1 MQNLKKAGCPLLLN
15 IQLNRMAYGIIDS
28 ISFFYKN
35 LRNLKDFMGCFLIFI
50 VYHGCIQ
57 SDGVSEEDKM
67 KVFIVA

>member
-1 MQNLKKAGCPLLLN
+1 
-15 IQLNRMAYGIIDS
+15 
-28 ISFFYKN
+28 
-35 LRNLKDFMGCFLIFI
+35 MGCFLIFI